1 MARCKEKDPGDPEEI
16 FNIGSVRMKRILVV
30 EDEANLARFIE
41 LELTHESYA
50 VTVMYDG
57 ESGLQEALSTEYD
70 CILLDIMLP
79 KLNGLEVCR
88 KLRREKE
95 TPVIMITAKGETYD
109 KVIGLDYGADDYIVK
124 PFDIEELLARLR
136 ALLRRNKNEDD
147 SEHLL
152 VVGNLQID
160 KEAFTVFCDHQLIEL
175 TKTEFELLK
184 LLAMNKRHV
193 MTREKVLT
201 AIWGYDN
208 EVETN
213 VVDVYIRYLRNKL
226 KPFGQDQLIETVRGV
241 GYVIR

>member
-1 MARCKEKDPGDPEEI
+1 MAGCKEKDTGDPEEI

-160 KEAFTVFCDHQLIEL
+160 KEAFTVLCDHQLIEL

>member
-1 MARCKEKDPGDPEEI
+1 MAGCKEKDTGDPEEI

-41 LELTHESYA
+41 LELTHESYT

-160 KEAFTVFCDHQLIEL
+160 KEAFTVLCDHQLIEL

>member
-1 MARCKEKDPGDPEEI
+1 VAGCKEKDPGDPEEI

-57 ESGLQEALSTEYD
+57 ESGLQEALSNEYD

>member
-1 MARCKEKDPGDPEEI
+1 MAGCKEKDTGDPEEI

-41 LELTHESYA
+41 LELTHESYS

-160 KEAFTVFCDHQLIEL
+160 KEAFTVLCDHQLIEL

>member
-1 MARCKEKDPGDPEEI
+1 MAGCKEKDPGDPEEI

-184 LLAMNKRHV
+184 LLAVNKRHV